1 MTSSPVTA
9 SPVTASPSTSR
20 RRTPAAVAVVGVA
33 ALGLT
38 AVGPFAA
45 TPASAATTI
54 TSGHVDAVSGRIVK
68 GRLRMY
74 VKDAST
80 GSGRVQWRSPS
91 AVTLR
96 LTNRAKVKL
105 PSGLS
110 FVGPTG
116 SSAWL
121 IPQVQRSGVVWAGW
135 NTEELSTKQLRGPVR
150 WSLRKVTGPGRAVIY
165 QTGSFGD
172 ATVLFTSAKR
182 FPQATSVPLGVHVH
196 GNWAFTKRGTYRMSF
211 ALQGTSRAG
220 RSLDANGTLRVRVG

>member
-1 MTSSPVTA
+1 MTA
-9 SPVTASPSTSR
+9 SPMTAS
-20 RRTPAAVAVVGVA
+20 RRTPSRREPAAFAVVGVA
-33 ALGLT
+33 ALGL
-38 AVGPFAA
+38 AAAGPLAA

-54 TSGHVDAVSGRIVK
+54 SSGHVDAVSGRIVE

-80 GSGRVQWRSPS
+80 GSGRVRWRAPS
-91 AVTLR
+91 TVTLR
-96 LTNRAKVKL
+96 LTDRAKVKL

-110 FVGPTG
+110 FVGATG

-135 NTEELSTKQLRGPVR
+135 NTEELGTKQLRGPVR

-172 ATVLFTSAKR
+172 ATVLFSSARR
-182 FPQATSVPLGVHVH
+182 FPQSTSVPLGVHVH

-220 RSLDANGTLRVRVG
+220 RSLKANGTLRVRVG

>member
-1 MTSSPVTA
+1 MTA
-9 SPVTASPSTSR
+9 SSFIPR
-20 RRTPAAVAVVGVA
+20 RRTPAAIA
-33 ALGLT
+33 
-38 AVGPFAA
+38 AVGASALVLSAAGPLAA

-54 TSGHVDAVSGRIVK
+54 SSGHVDAVSGRIVK
-68 GRLRMY
+68 GRLRMF
-74 VKDAST
+74 VKDGST
-80 GSGRVQWRSPS
+80 GSGRVQWRDPS
-91 AVTLR
+91 TVVLR
-96 LTNRAKVKL
+96 LNDRAKVKL
-105 PSGLS
+105 PGGLS

-135 NTEELSTKQLRGPVR
+135 NTEELSTKQLRGPLR

-172 ATVLFTSAKR
+172 ASVLFSSAKR
-182 FPQATSVPLGVHVH
+182 FPQSTSVPLGVHVH

-220 RSLDANGTLRVRVG
+220 RSLKANGTLRVRVG

>member
-1 MTSSPVTA
+1 MTAFSIT
-9 SPVTASPSTSR
+9 R
-20 RRTPAAVAVVGVA
+20 RRTPVALAAAGAA
-33 ALGLT
+33 ALVLP
-38 AVGPFAA
+38 AAGPLAA

-54 TSGHVDAVSGRIVK
+54 SSGHVDAVSGRIVK
-68 GRLRMY
+68 GRLRMF

-80 GSGRVQWRSPS
+80 GSGRVQWRDPS
-91 AVTLR
+91 TVTLR
-96 LTNRAKVKL
+96 LTDRAKVEL
-105 PSGLS
+105 PGGLS
-110 FVGPTG
+110 FVGSTG

-172 ATVLFTSAKR
+172 ASVLFTSAKR
-182 FPQATSVPLGVHVH
+182 FPQSTSVPLGVHVH

-220 RSLDANGTLRVRVG
+220 RSLKANGTLRIRVG

>member
-1 MTSSPVTA
+1 MTA
-9 SPVTASPSTSR
+9 SPFALR
-20 RRTPAAVAVVGVA
+20 RRTPAAIAAIGAAAVVLSA
-33 ALGLT
+33 AGPLG
-38 AVGPFAA
+38 A

-54 TSGHVDAVSGRIVK
+54 SSGHVDAVSGRIVK
-68 GRLRMY
+68 GRLRMF
-74 VKDAST
+74 VKDGSA
-80 GSGRVQWRSPS
+80 GSGRVQWRDPS
-91 AVTLR
+91 TVILR
-96 LTNRAKVKL
+96 LNDRAKVEL

-116 SSAWL
+116 SPAWL

-135 NTEELSTKQLRGPVR
+135 NTEELSTKQLRGPLR

-172 ATVLFTSAKR
+172 ASVLFSSAKR
-182 FPQATSVPLGVHVH
+182 FPQSTSVPLGVHVH

-220 RSLDANGTLRVRVG
+220 RSLKANGTLRVRVG